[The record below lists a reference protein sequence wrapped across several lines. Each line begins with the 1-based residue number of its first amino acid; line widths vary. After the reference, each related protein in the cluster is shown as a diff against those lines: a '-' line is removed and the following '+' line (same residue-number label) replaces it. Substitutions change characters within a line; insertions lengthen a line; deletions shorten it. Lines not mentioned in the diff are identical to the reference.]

1 MEYQLGWTENH
12 PGHIVFLLDLS
23 DSMAE
28 NEKIDYL
35 ITAAH
40 NAIKDLIQQSAPS
53 GIYIEDNMTLTI
65 IGYNNEVE
73 TIVDNKTLSQ
83 LLPMLSKKCLLDKKT
98 NAIPRGQTFT
108 AKGMRAATQE
118 IKAWIA
124 RQEANSYKIPT
135 PLVVHI
141 TDGYPHEGDKTND
154 SAFTNALNAARE
166 LKGIRTPDGHVRL
179 FNFQI
184 EPNMPSYMFPISK
197 PNGTD
202 NADKIMKFLFES
214 ASEIDL
220 VTKKYADILLKP
232 GVIKTGSKLMVSN
245 FSDISLITKLLIKHY

>member
-108 AKGMRAATQE
+108 EIGRA
-118 IKAWIA
+118 
-124 RQEANSYKIPT
+124 
-135 PLVVHI
+135 
-141 TDGYPHEGDKTND
+141 
-154 SAFTNALNAARE
+154 
-166 LKGIRTPDGHVRL
+166 HV
-179 FNFQI
+179 
-184 EPNMPSYMFPISK
+184 
-197 PNGTD
+197 
-202 NADKIMKFLFES
+202 
-214 ASEIDL
+214 
-220 VTKKYADILLKP
+220 
-232 GVIKTGSKLMVSN
+232 
-245 FSDISLITKLLIKHY
+245 